1 VRDLIISDIHANLE
15 GLEAV
20 VAAARDGYDR
30 VVCCGDLVGYG
41 ADPNAVVDWV
51 RAHAAV
57 VIRGNHDKV
66 AAGLDSMEAFNP
78 MARQAAVWTAS
89 ALTAENRAWVRGLE
103 RGPVVVDGAYAVV
116 HGSPRDEDEYVVE
129 GPEVRVAMEAAT
141 EELTFFGHTHV
152 QGGFQLKQRQ
162 VIAIGPPFLDES
174 EYTFALSPDYRYLVN
189 PGSAGQPRDGDWR
202 VGAAIY
208 DAGAK
213 TVRLL
218 RVSYD
223 LDTAQRKI
231 REAGL
236 PGPLADR
243 LARGY

>member
-1 VRDLIISDIHANLE
+1 MRDLIISDIHANLE

-20 VAAARDGYDR
+20 VAAARGEYDR

-41 ADPNAVVDWV
+41 ADPNAVVEWV
-51 RAHAAV
+51 RQHGV
-57 VIRGNHDKV
+57 VVVRGNHDKV
-66 AAGLDSMEAFNP
+66 AVGLDSMEDFNP
-78 MARQAAVWTAS
+78 MARRAAVWTANT
-89 ALTAENRAWVRGLE
+89 LTAENRAWVRALT

-116 HGSPRDEDEYVVE
+116 HGSPRDEDEYVTE
-129 GPEVRVAMEAAT
+129 GGEVRAAMEAAT

-152 QGGFQLKQRQ
+152 QGGFQLRQRQ

-174 EYTFALSPDYRYLVN
+174 EYTFTLSPDYRYLVN

-223 LDTAQRKI
+223 LETAQRKI

-236 PGPLADR
+236 PPLLADR

>member
-15 GLEAV
+15 GLTAV
-20 VAAARDGYDR
+20 VEAASGEYER
-30 VVCCGDLVGYG
+30 VICCGDLVGYG
-41 ADPNAVVDWV
+41 ADPNVVIEWV
-51 RAHAAV
+51 RENAAV

-66 AAGLDSMEAFNP
+66 ATGLDSMEDFNP
-78 MARQAAVWTAS
+78 LAKRAAIWTAN
-89 ALTAENRAWVRGLE
+89 AMTAENFAWLKALPK
-103 RGPVVVDGAYAVV
+103 GPVLVDDYAVV
-116 HGSPRDEDEYVVE
+116 HGSPRDEDEYVIE

-141 EELTFFGHTHV
+141 QELTFFGHTHL
-152 QGGFQLKQRQ
+152 QGGFQLKQRK
-162 VIAIGPPFLDES
+162 VILIGPPFPDES
-174 EYTFALSPDYRYLVN
+174 EYTFQLSPDYRYLVN

-202 VGAAIY
+202 AGAAIY
-208 DAGAK
+208 DSEMK

-223 LDTAQRKI
+223 LETAQRKI

-236 PGPLADR
+236 PPLLADR

>member
-15 GLEAV
+15 GLTAV
-20 VAAARDGYDR
+20 VEAASGEYER
-30 VVCCGDLVGYG
+30 VICCGDLVGYG
-41 ADPNAVVDWV
+41 ADPNAVIEWV
-51 RAHAAV
+51 RENAAV

-66 AAGLDSMEAFNP
+66 ATGLDSMEDFNP
-78 MARQAAVWTAS
+78 LAKRAAIWTAN
-89 ALTAENRAWVRGLE
+89 AMTAENFAWLKALPK
-103 RGPVVVDGAYAVV
+103 GPVLVDDYAVV
-116 HGSPRDEDEYVVE
+116 HGSPRDEDEYVIE

-141 EELTFFGHTHV
+141 QELTFFGHTHL
-152 QGGFQLKQRQ
+152 QGGFQLKQRK
-162 VIAIGPPFLDES
+162 VILIGPPFPDES
-174 EYTFALSPDYRYLVN
+174 EYTFQLSPDYRYLVN

-202 VGAAIY
+202 AGAAIY
-208 DAGAK
+208 DSEMK

-223 LDTAQRKI
+223 LETAQRKI

-236 PGPLADR
+236 PPLLADR

>member
-15 GLEAV
+15 GLTAV
-20 VAAARDGYDR
+20 VEAASGEYER
-30 VVCCGDLVGYG
+30 VICCGDLVGYG
-41 ADPNAVVDWV
+41 ADPNAVIEWV
-51 RAHAAV
+51 RENAAV

-66 AAGLDSMEAFNP
+66 ATGLDSMEDFNP
-78 MARQAAVWTAS
+78 LAKRAAIWTAN
-89 ALTAENRAWVRGLE
+89 AMTAENFAWLKALPK
-103 RGPVVVDGAYAVV
+103 GPVLVDDYEVV
-116 HGSPRDEDEYVVE
+116 HGSPRDEDEYVIE

-141 EELTFFGHTHV
+141 QELTFFGHTHL
-152 QGGFQLKQRQ
+152 QGGFQLKQRK
-162 VIAIGPPFLDES
+162 VILIGPPFPDES
-174 EYTFALSPDYRYLVN
+174 EYTFQLSPDYRYLVN

-202 VGAAIY
+202 AGAAIY
-208 DAGAK
+208 DSEMK

-223 LDTAQRKI
+223 LETAQRKI

-236 PGPLADR
+236 PPLLADR